1 MSAKSQSKKRSNN
14 KTDTTGTQA
23 DSRATPEAGN
33 ARPLTPQQ
41 ELFCAEYLVDYN
53 GTKAAQRAGYAEK
66 TAAAQAARLLRNVNI
81 LSRVRALQKERLEKL
96 AVTQESVLLN
106 LLEVYDR
113 CMQKKPVYEWDYETG
128 QYKETGEYSFDSKG
142 ALRALELIGKHLAMF
157 TQKVEHSGSVETG
170 NGELASILEQLKA
183 RSDDAE

>member
-1 MSAKSQSKKRSNN
+1 MPAKNQSQKRSNN
-14 KTDTTGTQA
+14 KTDTRA
-23 DSRATPEAGN
+23 VNRATSEAVN
-33 ARPLTPQQ
+33 VRSLTPQQ

-66 TAAAQAARLLRNVNI
+66 TAAAQASRLLKNVNV

-113 CMQKKPVYEWDYETG
+113 CMQKKPVTEWDYETG
-128 QYKETGEYSFDSKG
+128 QYKETGEYAFDSKG

>member
-1 MSAKSQSKKRSNN
+1 MPAKNQSKKRSENR
-14 KTDTTGTQA
+14 TGTQA
-23 DSRATPEAGN
+23 SNHAIPEAGN
-33 ARPLTPQQ
+33 VRPLTPQQ

-66 TAAAQAARLLRNVNI
+66 TAAAQASRLLKNVNI

-128 QYKETGEYSFDSKG
+128 QYKETGEYAFDSKG

>member
-1 MSAKSQSKKRSNN
+1 MPAKNQSKKRSENR
-14 KTDTTGTQA
+14 TGTQA
-23 DSRATPEAGN
+23 ANHAIPEAGN
-33 ARPLTPQQ
+33 VRPLTPQQ

-66 TAAAQAARLLRNVNI
+66 TAAAQASRLLKNVNI

-128 QYKETGEYSFDSKG
+128 QYKETGEYAFDSKG
-142 ALRALELIGKHLAMF
+142 ALRALELIGRHLAMF

-183 RSDDAE
+183 RGDDAE

>member
-1 MSAKSQSKKRSNN
+1 MPAKNQSKKRSENR
-14 KTDTTGTQA
+14 TGTQA
-23 DSRATPEAGN
+23 ANHATPEAGN
-33 ARPLTPQQ
+33 VRPLTPQQ

-66 TAAAQAARLLRNVNI
+66 TAAAQASRLLKNVNV
-81 LSRVRALQKERLEKL
+81 LSRVRALQKEHLEKL

-128 QYKETGEYSFDSKG
+128 QYKETGEYAFDSKG

>member
-1 MSAKSQSKKRSNN
+1 MLAKDKNKKQSAN
-14 KTDTTGTQA
+14 KTDAQA
-23 DSRATPEAGN
+23 ANHTNPEADN

-128 QYKETGEYSFDSKG
+128 QYKETGEYAFDSKG

-157 TQKVEHSGSVETG
+157 TQKVEYSGGVVPVVISG
-170 NGELASILEQLKA
+170 GDALE
-183 RSDDAE
+183 D